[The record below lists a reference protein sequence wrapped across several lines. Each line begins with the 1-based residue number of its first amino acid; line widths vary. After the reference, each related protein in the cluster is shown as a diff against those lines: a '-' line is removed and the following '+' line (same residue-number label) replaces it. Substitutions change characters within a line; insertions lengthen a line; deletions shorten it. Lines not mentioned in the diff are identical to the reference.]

1 MGARSKFLQKLRLI
15 GVYLS
20 RICSLASK
28 ADSIGHSC
36 IITQFYGCS
45 LRKQCVRRMSRG
57 KLAVGVLVFGV
68 FGAVGATAYPVLVS
82 PPARP
87 GKHALPGGDRAGA
100 KAGGFDRPSMWKSVD
115 RTVKGTDT

>member
-1 MGARSKFLQKLRLI
+1 MFARLEGRL
-15 GVYLS
+15 
-20 RICSLASK
+20 
-28 ADSIGHSC
+28 DWHSC
-36 IITQFYGCS
+36 IFTQFYGCS